1 MKIPKKFYFLSFFSL
16 LSFAFSLP
24 ITHMQE
30 YNFKQIESENYTN
43 FYRLN
48 DSVYRSEQPSKKGM
62 KELEAMG
69 IKSILNL
76 RRQKTD
82 EKKIKGLNLQ
92 LNRIPL
98 KAATIDFDDIFN
110 ALRSMQQAEK
120 PVLVHCWHGSD
131 RTGAIIAASR
141 MVFENWSKEKA
152 IAEFTSKPF
161 GYHRK
166 RFPNLIPLLESL
178 DVELLRNKLKEDQM
192 SKLQ

>member
-1 MKIPKKFYFLSFFSL
+1 
-16 LSFAFSLP
+16 
-24 ITHMQE
+24 MQE
-30 YNFKQIESENYTN
+30 YNFKQIESENFTN

-120 PVLVHCWHGSD
+120 PVEFAFQQVDANTL
-131 RTGAIIAASR
+131 RLQFGASCI
-141 MVFENWSKEKA
+141 E
-152 IAEFTSKPF
+152 
-161 GYHRK
+161 
-166 RFPNLIPLLESL
+166 LSL
-178 DVELLRNKLKEDQM
+178 DGNISIKNTQSEISLNAEGEVKVQGKHVQQNSEQHIQLDAKQNIYLNSR
-192 SKLQ
+192 

>member
-30 YNFKQIESENYTN
+30 YNFKQIESENFTN

-166 RFPNLIPLLESL
+166 RFPNLIPLLKSL
-178 DVELLRNKLKEDQM
+178 DVELLRNKLKQEHM
-192 SKLQ
+192 SKPQ

>member
-1 MKIPKKFYFLSFFSL
+1 
-16 LSFAFSLP
+16 
-24 ITHMQE
+24 MQE
-30 YNFKQIESENYTN
+30 YNFKQIESENFTN

-110 ALRSMQQAEK
+110 ALKSMQQAEK

-166 RFPNLIPLLESL
+166 RFPNLIPLLKSL
-178 DVELLRNKLKEDQM
+178 DVELLRNKLKEEQM
-192 SKLQ
+192 SKPQ